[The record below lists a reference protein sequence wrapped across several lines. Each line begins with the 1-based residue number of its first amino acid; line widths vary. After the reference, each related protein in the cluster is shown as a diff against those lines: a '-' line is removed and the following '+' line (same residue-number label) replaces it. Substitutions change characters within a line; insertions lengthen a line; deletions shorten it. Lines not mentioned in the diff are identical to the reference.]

1 MSMATVGRVLL
12 VLTRHLPQQML
23 TTSTSILQML
33 ARRITT
39 FVGKVS
45 PSAVWYTSITYL
57 LISNRI
63 EAKRNITQSRHTEK
77 PLEVFQIANLT

>member
-1 MSMATVGRVLL
+1 MALILGLQKL
-12 VLTRHLPQQML
+12 IISSLPAQVMIHPVP
-23 TTSTSILQML
+23 IL
-33 ARRITT
+33 A
-39 FVGKVS
+39 GKVS
-45 PSAVWYTSITYL
+45 PSAVWDTSITYL